1 MPLAL
6 LVIGILFIT
15 AAVRGKQ
22 DLLFSTLKDDF
33 TGPNNFIY
41 WGLSLFIIGAIGY
54 YKPAKPL
61 SSAFMTLVI
70 IVLFLSN
77 KGFFDQF
84 MRQIAST
91 QSSINNPN
99 AKIWDFATNKLVGV

>member
-6 LVIGILFIT
+6 LVIGVLFIT

-22 DLLFSTLKDDF
+22 QLLFSTLKDDF

-41 WGLSLFIIGAIGY
+41 WFIAIFIIGAVGY

-61 SSAFMTLVI
+61 ANAFLTLIVL
-70 IVLFLSN
+70 VLFLSN
-77 KGFFDQF
+77 RGFFEKF
-84 MRQIAST
+84 MEQIGST
-91 QSSINNPN
+91 RGGGSSG
-99 AKIWDFATNKLVGV
+99 IWDFATNSFVKS